1 MMHRPFSWLRRLA
14 GSLRD
19 MTGDRR
25 GAAMLEFAVAC
36 PVFVVLLVGGVDLS
50 RLVILNQKLDR
61 VASGM
66 GELVAQAD
74 EMTQTQMTQLF
85 QATSHVAAPFDFAR
99 DGSVI
104 ITSMSVI
111 AGAPRINWQSQG
123 GGSLTSTSRL
133 GTGANAVVTLPA
145 GLTVTGTETLIAA
158 EVFFDFE
165 PMFGLGLVPGAQLYH
180 RSFFRPRVGSL
191 KTLAGG

>member
-1 MMHRPFSWLRRLA
+1 MSPLIYLRTRVGRL
-14 GSLRD
+14 LRD
-19 MTGDRR
+19 VACSRR
-25 GAAMLEFAVAC
+25 GGVMLEFAVAC

-50 RLVILNQKLDR
+50 RLIILNQKLDR

-66 GELVAQAD
+66 GDLVAQAD
-74 EMTQTQMTQLF
+74 EMTQSQMTQLF
-85 QATSHVAAPFDFAR
+85 QATTHVAAPFDFAR
-99 DGSVI
+99 DGNVI
-104 ITSMSVI
+104 ITSMSVS
-111 AGAPRINWQSQG
+111 GGVPRINWQAKG

-133 GTGANAVVTLPA
+133 GTGANALVTLPT
-145 GLTVTGTETLIAA
+145 GLTVTGTDTLVAA

-165 PMFGLGLVPGAQLYH
+165 PLFGLGLVSAAQLYH